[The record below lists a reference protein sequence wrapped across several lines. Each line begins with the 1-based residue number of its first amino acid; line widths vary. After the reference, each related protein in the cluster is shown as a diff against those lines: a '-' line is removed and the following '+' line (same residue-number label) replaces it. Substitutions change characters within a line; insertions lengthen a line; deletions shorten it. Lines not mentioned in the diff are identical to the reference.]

1 VWKVA
6 NNSWP
11 VGEVPL
17 AVKEAEL
24 VVSLAVKLALYK
36 EVTLLQGLLV
46 LLEFCDVIDFLQLDD
61 FFCQK
66 C

>member
-1 VWKVA
+1 MWKVA
-6 NNSWP
+6 NNSWA
-11 VGEVPL
+11 VGEVSL
-17 AVKEAEL
+17 AVKEAKL
-24 VVSLAVKLALYK
+24 VVSLAIKLALYK

>member
-1 VWKVA
+1 MWKAA

-17 AVKEAEL
+17 DVKEAKL
-24 VVSLAVKLALYK
+24 VVSLAVKLALYRG
-36 EVTLLQGLLV
+36 VTLLQGLLV
-46 LLEFCDVIDFLQLDD
+46 LLEFFDVIDFLQLVD